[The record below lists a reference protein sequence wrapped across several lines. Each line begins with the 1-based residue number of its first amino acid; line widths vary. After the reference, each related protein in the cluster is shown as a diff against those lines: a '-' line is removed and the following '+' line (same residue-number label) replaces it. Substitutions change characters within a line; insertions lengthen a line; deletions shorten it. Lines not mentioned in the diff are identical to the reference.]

1 MGQVARW
8 LQIIGEYDFEIIH
21 RAGRSHQNADSLSR
35 RPCLQCGMKGLDTS
49 ERKDEPSGESEGIAP
64 SMEIGGEEV
73 EPSAANEGTSPTIY
87 EVEGPRA
94 DICGV
99 GVVPHITKEDWRKA
113 QLSDEAMEWVIK
125 AREKEEPRPD
135 WEAVSPRSTAYK
147 NNWLQWDQLCV
158 RDGVL
163 LRRWE
168 SNIGKEVRWMMVVP
182 HEYRQRILQELHAGR
197 TSGLGIK
204 KQWPRCAQ
212 SSIGRDWP
220 RMLDLSLGSATFVLR
235 GKSPSKK
242 RKGALTA
249 TLSWGPCRASGDGHS
264 RTLSYNKKRQQ
275 VYTGGR
281 GLLQ

>member
-1 MGQVARW
+1 
-8 LQIIGEYDFEIIH
+8 
-21 RAGRSHQNADSLSR
+21 
-35 RPCLQCGMKGLDTS
+35 MKGLDTS
-49 ERKDEPSGESEGIAP
+49 ERKDE
-64 SMEIGGEEV
+64 IGGEEV
-73 EPSAANEGTSPTIY
+73 EPSAAKEGTSPTIY
-87 EVEGPRA
+87 DVEGPRA
-94 DICGV
+94 DICVV

-168 SNIGKEVRWMMVVP
+168 PNSGKEVRWLMIVP

-197 TSGLGIK
+197 TSGHLEIK

-212 SSIGRDWP
+212 SSTGRDWP

-235 GKSPSKK
+235 G
-242 RKGALTA
+242 
-249 TLSWGPCRASGDGHS
+249 SGQA
-264 RTLSYNKKRQQ
+264 RNE
-275 VYTGGR
+275 GR
-281 GLLQ
+281 PYSST